1 MIDSESV
8 TPLSVKTGA
17 HVADS
22 DTHLPAYSERNSST
36 RPPAVASNT
45 RPGRIQRRYTPIS
58 MAIGIDKPIVT
69 VPHGLSRNAFTTT
82 RASTEIRMIMMP
94 RMETSAVAPATVP
107 ISSFAICPNDLP
119 SRRIDAQRITKSW
132 TAPPST
138 TPTRIQSAPGRKPNW
153 AASVGPT
160 SGPGPAIAAKW
171 WPNTIHLLVG
181 T

>member
-1 MIDSESV
+1 
-8 TPLSVKTGA
+8 
-17 HVADS
+17 
-22 DTHLPAYSERNSST
+22 
-36 RPPAVASNT
+36 
-45 RPGRIQRRYTPIS
+45 

-69 VPHGLSRNAFTTT
+69 VPHGLSRSAFTTT
-82 RASTEIRMIMMP
+82 SASTEIRMIMMP

-107 ISSFAICPNDLP
+107 ISSLAICPSDLP
-119 SRRIDAQRITKSW
+119 SRRIDAQRITKSC

-138 TPTRIQSAPGRKPNW
+138 TPTRIQRAPGRKPNW

-160 SGPGPAIAAKW
+160 SGPGPAMAAKW